1 MNGYFILFVA
11 LAISI
16 VAGYYSIV
24 GLATIFAAAVIPVI
38 IMGTTLEI
46 AKLVTAS
53 WLYSNWKNIPFL
65 LKTYFTFAVIL
76 LMFITSMG
84 IFGFLSKAHIEKTGE
99 SAQYIARLEQIPSEI
114 SRIDNSI
121 TRAEESIQKLV
132 NKETS
137 SFDTVQQQIDQEQS
151 NIDEV
156 YKRIEPDVNRLQN
169 IINDSRLKEEKINS
183 QLILVE
189 TYIASN
195 QIKELQALIGV
206 KPDGNFGP
214 NTQSAVENYKIK
226 LEKELDL
233 VNPIIT
239 ETEQKIIELRN
250 SLNPLVQESNDI
262 IKKLRE
268 KLNLEE
274 TIDISPQVNA
284 FENEI
289 KSLELE
295 KDKLLE
301 EKFTVENSIR
311 SFEVEVGPLKYI
323 AEFIYGTADPD
334 IIEKSVRW
342 VILII
347 ILVFDPLAVLLVIA
361 ANMTIRNKDVNKNKS
376 NIKITENDVYFVT
389 STDNI
394 INEDCVP
401 HKKEVH
407 DENYVPDN
415 KAVNN
420 EVSTETLPQ
429 DTRNFKYYNILQYI
443 KGTVDKI

>member
-11 LAISI
+11 LAISA

-53 WLYSNWKNIPFL
+53 WLYTNWKNIPFL
-65 LKTYFTFAVIL
+65 LKTYFIFAVIL

-114 SRIDNSI
+114 SRIDNTI
-121 TRAEESIQKLV
+121 NRTEESIQKLV
-132 NKETS
+132 NKESS

-169 IINDSRLKEEKINS
+169 IIDNSRLKEEKINS
-183 QLILVE
+183 QITLLE
-189 TYIASN
+189 TYIKNN
-195 QIKELQALIGV
+195 QIKVLQSLIWV
-206 KPDGNFGP
+206 KTDGDFGP
-214 NTQSAVENYKIK
+214 NTQIAVETYKIK
-226 LEKELDL
+226 LEKELES

-250 SLNPLVQESNDI
+250 SLTPLVQESNDI

-268 KLNLEE
+268 KINLEE
-274 TIDISPQVNA
+274 TIDVSPQVNTLEA
-284 FENEI
+284 EI
-289 KSLELE
+289 TSLELE

-301 EKFTVENSIR
+301 EKFMIEDSIR
-311 SFEVEVGPLKYI
+311 NLEVEVGPLKYI
-323 AEFIYGTADPD
+323 AEFIYGSADPD
-334 IIEKSVRW
+334 ILEKSVRW

-347 ILVFDPLAVLLVIA
+347 IFVFDPLAVLLVIA
-361 ANMTIRNKDVNKNKS
+361 ANMTIRNKDLNQGNMKV
-376 NIKITENDVYFVT
+376 TRNDCIPY
-389 STDNI
+389 
-394 INEDCVP
+394 
-401 HKKEVH
+401 KKVVH
-407 DENYVPDN
+407 DEVQ
-415 KAVNN
+415 
-420 EVSTETLPQ
+420 TEIIPQ
-429 DTRNFKYYNILQYI
+429 DTRNFKYYNILKNQLTNR
-443 KGTVDKI
+443 KK

>member
-11 LAISI
+11 LAISA

-53 WLYSNWKNIPFL
+53 WLYTNWKNIPFL

-84 IFGFLSKAHIEKTGE
+84 IFGFLSKAHIQKTGE

-114 SRIDNSI
+114 SRIDNTI
-121 TRAEESIQKLV
+121 NRTEESIQKLV
-132 NKETS
+132 NKESS

-151 NIDEV
+151 NIDDV

-169 IINDSRLKEEKINS
+169 IIDNSRLKEEKINS
-183 QLILVE
+183 QITLVE
-189 TYIASN
+189 TYITNN
-195 QIKELQALIGV
+195 QIKELQGLIGV
-206 KPDGNFGP
+206 KPDGDFGP
-214 NTQSAVENYKIK
+214 NTQIAIETYKMK
-226 LEKELDL
+226 LEKELEL

-262 IKKLRE
+262 IKKLRQ
-268 KLNLEE
+268 KLNIEE
-274 TIDISPQVNA
+274 TIDISPQVNT

-301 EKFTVENSIR
+301 EKFMIEDSIR
-311 SFEVEVGPLKYI
+311 NLEVEVGPLKYI

-334 IIEKSVRW
+334 ILEKSVRW

-361 ANMTIRNKDVNKNKS
+361 ANMTIKNKDISKNKS
-376 NIKITENDVYFVT
+376 DLKITQKDVYFVSSIDDIT
-389 STDNI
+389 KNDSIGDN
-394 INEDCVP
+394 EKVYDEVP
-401 HKKEVH
+401 TK
-407 DENYVPDN
+407 
-415 KAVNN
+415 
-420 EVSTETLPQ
+420 TIPQ
-429 DTRNFKYYNILQYI
+429 NTRNFKYYNILKSQLTKY
-443 KGTVDKI
+443 KK

>member
-11 LAISI
+11 LAISA

-24 GLATIFAAAVIPVI
+24 GLAIIFAGAAIPVI
-38 IMGTTLEI
+38 IMGTTLEVG
-46 AKLVTAS
+46 KLVTAS

-114 SRIDNSI
+114 SRIDNTI
-121 TRAEESIQKLV
+121 TRTEETIQKLV
-132 NKETS
+132 NKESS

-169 IINDSRLKEEKINS
+169 IIDDSRSKEQKINS
-183 QLILVE
+183 QITLVE
-189 TYIASN
+189 TYIANN

-206 KPDGNFGP
+206 KPDGDFGP
-214 NTQSAVENYKIK
+214 NTQTAVEGYKIK
-226 LEKELDL
+226 LGNELESIT
-233 VNPIIT
+233 PIIT
-239 ETEQKIIELRN
+239 ETEQKIVELRN
-250 SLNPLVQESNDI
+250 SLAPLVQESNDI

-268 KLNLEE
+268 KLNLDE
-274 TIDISPQVNA
+274 TIDISPQVNTL
-284 FENEI
+284 ENEI

-295 KDKLLE
+295 KNKLLE
-301 EKFTVENSIR
+301 EKFTVENSVR

-323 AEFIYGTADPD
+323 AEFIYGTSDPD

-361 ANMTIRNKDVNKNKS
+361 ANMTIRNKS
-376 NIKITENDVYFVT
+376 NIKISPNDVYFVT

-394 INEDCVP
+394 TNTDCVP
-401 HKKEVH
+401 GSKEVH
-407 DENYVPDN
+407 DEDYVPD
-415 KAVNN
+415 KKDVYD
-420 EVSTETLPQ
+420 EVATETIPQ
-429 DTRNFKYYNILQYI
+429 DTRNFKYYNVLKYI
-443 KGTVDKI
+443 RGTVDKDKK